1 MLKINRTS
9 ATVLAA
15 VLALVLAAAMIACSG
30 SQEPATPTSEPTKS
44 QAETTKS
51 PKGIASAAE
60 VSTPEASADAKK
72 VAVAAPDAALVS
84 QSVAATAQGNGQA
97 GIWVNGIGTKD
108 VEADVAVISIGVE
121 SREETVAAARSAAA
135 ASMTSVLD
143 ALGTLGVADDDIVTT
158 SLNIYPI
165 QVWIEVKDDVGSHNE
180 PRITGYVVNNQVR
193 VTVRDIEMADEVID
207 KAAEVGGD
215 LIRINNVSFTVGD
228 PAAHADEI
236 RVRGLLKTPR
246 PRLSFT
252 PRRSGWNWGR
262 WCSCRNRPARG
273 RLTRAKSVW
282 KWQWPCRPTPV
293 RRSSRATSASRS
305 RSRQDSRYC
314 FGQLRQIIARGIA
327 DVTSAC
333 PSRW

>member
-1 MLKINRTS
+1 MLKLNRKP
-9 ATVLAA
+9 ATVVAA
-15 VLALVLAAAMIACSG
+15 VLALVLAVTMIACSG

-51 PKGIASAAE
+51 PTGIASAAE

-72 VAVAAPDAALVS
+72 VAVAAPDAAPVS

-97 GIWVNGIGTKD
+97 GIWVNGIGTRD

-121 SREETVAAARSAAA
+121 SREETVAAARGAAA
-135 ASMTSVLD
+135 GAMTSVLD
-143 ALGTLGVADDDIVTT
+143 ALSTLGVDDDDIVTT

-165 QVWIEVKDDVGSHNE
+165 QVWIEVKDDNGSHSE
-180 PRITGYVVNNQVR
+180 PRITGYTVNNQVR

-236 RVRGLLKTPR
+236 RRRAVEDAKAKAELYAEAFDVELGPVVFMQESSGAGPVNQGEVRLEMVMAKQADASTPIESGDIS
-246 PRLSFT
+246 LSITIQAGF
-252 PRRSGWNWGR
+252 SIL
-262 WCSCRNRPARG
+262 PA
-273 RLTRAKSVW
+273 SVNSD
-282 KWQWPCRPTPV
+282 K
-293 RRSSRATSASRS
+293 
-305 RSRQDSRYC
+305 
-314 FGQLRQIIARGIA
+314 
-327 DVTSAC
+327 
-333 PSRW
+333 

>member
-1 MLKINRTS
+1 MLKINRKP
-9 ATVLAA
+9 ATVVAA
-15 VLALVLAAAMIACSG
+15 VLALILAVTMIACSG
-30 SQEPATPTSEPTKS
+30 SQEPATSTSEPTKS

-60 VSTPEASADAKK
+60 VSTPESSADAKK
-72 VAVAAPDAALVS
+72 VAVAAPDSAPAS
-84 QSVAATAQGNGQA
+84 QSVAATDQGNGQA

-165 QVWIEVKDDVGSHNE
+165 QVWIEVEDDVGSHNE

-193 VTVRDIEMADEVID
+193 VTVRDIEMADEAID

-236 RVRGLLKTPR
+236 RLRAVDDAKAKAELYAEAFGVKLGPLVFMQEASGTAPINQGEVRLEMAMARQSDASTPIESGDIS
-246 PRLSFT
+246 LSTTIQAGFSIL
-252 PRRSGWNWGR
+252 PNSDN
-262 WCSCRNRPARG
+262 SD
-273 RLTRAKSVW
+273 K
-282 KWQWPCRPTPV
+282 
-293 RRSSRATSASRS
+293 
-305 RSRQDSRYC
+305 
-314 FGQLRQIIARGIA
+314 
-327 DVTSAC
+327 
-333 PSRW
+333 